1 MTRSA
6 QITCGM
12 PRPGPVF
19 SGVIRPGLLPVRFR
33 DPEGGPGLFV
43 CRGDSISGF
52 LLLLLLL
59 LLDIPDVFI
68 HIIPIDRV
76 FHPTELRK
84 EREREG
90 LYSRH

>member
-1 MTRSA
+1 MTRSVRIA
-6 QITCGM
+6 CGM

-43 CRGDSISGF
+43 CPGDSMFGF
-52 LLLLLLL
+52 LLL

-68 HIIPIDRV
+68 HIMPIDWV

>member
-19 SGVIRPGLLPVRFR
+19 SRFAFAIQREVR
-33 DPEGGPGLFV
+33 GLFV

-68 HIIPIDRV
+68 HIMPIDRV
-76 FHPTELRK
+76 FHPTDLRK